1 MSSQRGKTHS
11 QIGGGASASPFFFF
25 LSTSL
30 PCKSRSVLERC
41 FFCRSRKSRVCQ
53 LTNQQQERSRTETHV
68 VSLNLALQLS
78 IPLLPSSSLVRL
90 LLGHLRVVYRVLLA
104 LLLAQ
109 DLIREA
115 LLTLRAKQEK

>member
-1 MSSQRGKTHS
+1 MR
-11 QIGGGASASPFFFF
+11 
-25 LSTSL
+25 
-30 PCKSRSVLERC
+30 
-41 FFCRSRKSRVCQ
+41 Q